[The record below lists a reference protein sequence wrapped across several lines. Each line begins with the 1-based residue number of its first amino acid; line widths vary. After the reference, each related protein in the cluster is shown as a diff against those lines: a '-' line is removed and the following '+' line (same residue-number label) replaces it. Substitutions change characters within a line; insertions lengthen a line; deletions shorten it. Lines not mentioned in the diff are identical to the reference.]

1 MVAIGVVAYGHG
13 GTAAVGLVGLT
24 RMIPAAIVAP
34 FAALVAD
41 RARRESVLAWV
52 GVARALS
59 LGVAAGVSAVDGP
72 VVVVYV
78 ALVAATVAQTLFRP
92 AHSALLPTLCATPA
106 ELTIANVVRGLLDSL
121 ATLIGPL
128 VAAVLLKVSG
138 PAAVFATAAAAS
150 ALAAA
155 LVVTV
160 SYEAPPRLSRAAVA
174 RPLRQAIEGA
184 RVIASDRGLALLT
197 GLAALQTFTRGALM
211 VFVVVVAIK
220 MVGGGQP
227 EVGVLTAAVG
237 VGAIGSSLSAALLVG
252 RGDLA
257 RWFGVGVAL

>member
-1 MVAIGVVAYGHG
+1 MRRAQGAFGIIWASEWAAMVAIGVVAYGHG

-59 LGVAAGVSAVDGP
+59 LGVAAGVRAADGP

-78 ALVAATVAQTLFRP
+78 AVAATVAQTLFRP

-106 ELTIANVVRGLLDSL
+106 ELTSANVVRGLLDSL

-128 VAAVLLKVSG
+128 VATVLLKVSG
-138 PAAVFATAAAAS
+138 PAAVFATAVAAS

-160 SYEAPPRLSRAAVA
+160 SYGYEPRRGCHGRRSQGRCARPSRA
-174 RPLRQAIEGA
+174 
-184 RVIASDRGLALLT
+184 RG
-197 GLAALQTFTRGALM
+197 
-211 VFVVVVAIK
+211 
-220 MVGGGQP
+220 
-227 EVGVLTAAVG
+227 
-237 VGAIGSSLSAALLVG
+237 
-252 RGDLA
+252 
-257 RWFGVGVAL
+257 